1 MVEESLDI
9 QLEAAA
15 AEGLSYLRNA
25 LRGGAYDPELLQTA
39 RFLVEV
45 KLAHDHRHGET
56 DVFSYDDD
64 DEDEDEEDEDEEDDL
79 DDDE

>member
-1 MVEESLDI
+1 MVEESLDA
-9 QLEAAA
+9 QLDAAA
-15 AEGLSYLRNA
+15 VEGLSYLRNA

-64 DEDEDEEDEDEEDDL
+64 EDDEEDDDL

>member
-1 MVEESLDI
+1 MVEEPLDI

-15 AEGLSYLRNA
+15 IEGLTYLRNA
-25 LRGGAYDPELLQTA
+25 LRGGAYEPELLQTA

-56 DVFSYDDD
+56 EVFSYDDN
-64 DEDEDEEDEDEEDDL
+64 DEDEDLEADVEL

>member
-1 MVEESLDI
+1 MVEEPLDI

-15 AEGLSYLRNA
+15 VEGLNYLRNA
-25 LRGGAYDPELLQTA
+25 LRGGAYEPDLLQTA

-45 KLAHDHRHGET
+45 KLAHDHRNGEAE
-56 DVFSYDDD
+56 VFSYDDD
-64 DEDEDEEDEDEEDDL
+64 DDDEEDLDEEDGL